1 MTLNWNLASSSWDSD
16 EYEAIQDVI
25 RSGFFS
31 MGAKTQEFEC
41 LFAKWA
47 GRKFAVMVNSGSSAN
62 LVAASALRYI
72 RDSGAIPDSKG
83 LLGEVIVPAVSW
95 STTFFPFFQNRYKL
109 VFVDVDPQ
117 TFNVDIK
124 SIEAAITSRTVG
136 ICGVNLL
143 GSSANWNEI
152 KRIASANN
160 LWTLEDNCESMGSF
174 SADGRSGT
182 FGDLSTYSFFYSHHI
197 CTMEGGMIVCDDE
210 DLYTAMRS
218 LRAHGWAREVPIED
232 PFLGIKRSTQWSE
245 NFRFYLP
252 GYNVR
257 PLELSAAIGIKQLK
271 KFDEILRIRRENALA
286 LQSKLDKLDTNWK
299 LQLSDQGSSWFTFGL
314 VNTHPEFGPVY
325 RNSLIDIFEE
335 AGVQSRPIVAGDF
348 TRNPVFRW
356 LDAEVPADL
365 PGARLIND
373 CGLMIG
379 NHHYDLSEQIQA
391 LPNLLL
397 RSEQI

>member
-1 MTLNWNLASSSWDSD
+1 MTSNWDLASSSWDSD

-31 MGAKTQEFEC
+31 MGAKTQEFERE
-41 LFAKWA
+41 FAKWA

-72 RDSGAIPDSKG
+72 RDSDASPDEKG
-83 LLGEVIVPAVSW
+83 LLGEVIVPSVSW

-109 VFVDVDPQ
+109 VFADVDRE
-117 TFNVDIK
+117 TFNIDTK
-124 SIEAAITSRTVG
+124 SIEAAITPRTVG

-143 GSSANWNEI
+143 GSSANWREI
-152 KRIASANN
+152 KEIASLHN

-174 SADGRSGT
+174 SEDGKSGT

-210 DLYTAMRS
+210 DLYIAMRS

-232 PFLGIKRSTQWSE
+232 TFLGIERSNQWNE

-257 PLELSAAIGIKQLK
+257 PLELSAAIGIKQLN
-271 KFDEILRIRRENALA
+271 KFDEILRIRRANARHLKSE
-286 LQSKLDKLDTNWK
+286 LINLKTNWK
-299 LQLSDQGSSWFTFGL
+299 LQLSDEGSSWFTFGL

-325 RNSLIDIFEE
+325 RNRLIEIFNE

-356 LDAEVPADL
+356 LDAEVPSDL
-365 PGARLIND
+365 PGARLLND
-373 CGLMIG
+373 CGLMVG
-379 NHHYDLSEQIQA
+379 NHHYDLSAQIEL
-391 LPNLLL
+391 LPDLLL
-397 RSEQI
+397 RSEEI

>member
-1 MTLNWNLASSSWDSD
+1 MTSNWDLASSSWDSD

-31 MGAKTQEFEC
+31 MGAKTQEFEKE
-41 LFAKWA
+41 FAKWA

-62 LVAASALRYI
+62 LVAASALRYV
-72 RDSGAIPDSKG
+72 RDSDASPDEKG
-83 LLGEVIVPAVSW
+83 LLGEVIVPSVSW

-109 VFVDVDPQ
+109 VFVDVDRE
-117 TFNVDIK
+117 TFNIDTK
-124 SIEAAITSRTVG
+124 SIEAAITPRTVG

-143 GSSANWNEI
+143 GSSANWREI
-152 KRIASANN
+152 KEIASLHN

-174 SADGRSGT
+174 SEDGKSGT

-232 PFLGIKRSTQWSE
+232 TFLGIERSNQWNE

-257 PLELSAAIGIKQLK
+257 PLELSAAIGRKQLN
-271 KFDEILRIRRENALA
+271 KFDEILRIRRANARN
-286 LQSKLDKLDTNWK
+286 LQSELINLKTNWK
-299 LQLSDQGSSWFTFGL
+299 LQLSDEGSSWFTFGL

-325 RNSLIDIFEE
+325 RNRLIEIFNE

-356 LDAEVPADL
+356 LDAEVPSDL
-365 PGARLIND
+365 PGARLLND
-373 CGLMIG
+373 CGLMVG
-379 NHHYDLSEQIQA
+379 NHHYDLSAQIKL
-391 LPNLLL
+391 LPALLL
-397 RSEQI
+397 RSEEI